1 MANTLRENGTPFRFL
16 PAAIAIA
23 LLAAGCGGGGGGGG
37 DDSTPTPPPV
47 GPGDTEGFFPD
58 SIGDAWF
65 YDSTIGDESE
75 PTLQVHGFSEMT
87 VTGTR
92 SFGSVVAKVFATTS
106 PDDPGSTYAT
116 YYAKDSNAVTNY
128 GNNDPSDTLTAAIVP
143 YVEGRFPVAPGV
155 ITSISRTGVD
165 YGEDLDGDGRHET
178 VDFTMRITMDGFE
191 PLTVPAGSFDR
202 TAKRT
207 SSINGTLRT
216 TRSGSF
222 PFTATEQLWSAP
234 GAGVMKQVS
243 TVSASGISEQ
253 ASSLARGYKVG
264 GVAHGL
270 GMPSEFLSGLTW
282 DDTRQPISASD
293 GSDGFLVAGVRQ
305 TSDAPI
311 ASKIVAAFGDADGRL
326 VRQFD
331 VTSPS
336 TGYMQGI
343 VGDAAFDGTNYLL
356 LYSNGT
362 GDSTPNPL
370 LATRISQGGQVL
382 DPVPIAIDTGSV
394 WMSAVAYGNSNYL
407 VVFTRYDN
415 TLGRHLLYGRLVT
428 PAGVAVGAGPFP
440 IGPRGQ
446 NELYPDVAFDGTN
459 FLVAWQQQPG
469 TASDPPD
476 ISVAAARVSEA
487 GVVLDSNGFP
497 VSNTG
502 HGSYTPRVAFGGGQ
516 YLVTW
521 QDGRNTANYTEGF
534 DIYGARIDP
543 SGLLLDGTVATGG
556 LRISGYPM
564 PEAGYP
570 RAAWTGSEFFV
581 TWTAYGIY
589 APIPQAGVF
598 AARVSP
604 TGVVNRG
611 GGDYGICLSGQHSAS
626 RYQHVSPLRLGS
638 RLVVTWRDGTSVREV
653 PVYSLD

>member
-1 MANTLRENGTPFRFL
+1 MSDVRRQGWTRSPYFPVAM
-16 PAAIAIA
+16 AIA
-23 LLAAGCGGGGGGGG
+23 LLASACGGGGGG
-37 DDSTPTPPPV
+37 DSSPNPTPV

-58 SIGDAWF
+58 SVGDTWF
-65 YDSTIGDESE
+65 FETTTGDESE
-75 PTLQVHGFSEMT
+75 PNLQTHGFAQMT

-92 SFGSVVAKVFATTS
+92 SFGSVAAKIFATTS
-106 PDDPGSTYAT
+106 PDDPGSAYQA

-155 ITSISRTGVD
+155 ITSISRSGVD
-165 YGEDLDGDGRHET
+165 YGEDIDGDGRHES
-178 VDFTMRITMDGFE
+178 VDFTLRITMDGFE
-191 PLTVPAGSFDR
+191 ALTVPAGSFDR

-234 GAGVMKQVS
+234 GAGVIRQLS
-243 TVSASGISEQ
+243 TVSASGLSEQ
-253 ASSLARGYKVG
+253 MSSLARGYKVG
-264 GVAHGL
+264 GVAHGMGL
-270 GMPSEFLSGLTW
+270 PAGFMAGLTP
-282 DDTRQPISASD
+282 DDTRVPVSASD
-293 GSDGFLVAGVRQ
+293 GGDSFLVAGVRQ

-311 ASKIVAAFGDADGRL
+311 ASRIVAALGDADGHL
-326 VRQFD
+326 VREFD

-336 TGYMQGI
+336 TGYVQGL
-343 VGDAAFDGTNYLL
+343 VNDVAFDGTNYLL

-362 GDSTPNPL
+362 GNTTPNPL
-370 LATRISQGGQVL
+370 LATRISQSGQVL
-382 DPVPIAIDTGSV
+382 DAVPLEIDMGSV
-394 WMSAVAYGNSNYL
+394 WMAAAAYGNGSYM

-428 PAGVAVGAGPFP
+428 PAGGVGSAVFP
-440 IGPRGQ
+440 IGPRDQ

-459 FLVAWQQQPG
+459 FLVVWQQQPG
-469 TASDPPD
+469 TGSDPPD
-476 ISVAAARVSEA
+476 ITVAAARVSEA
-487 GVVLDSNGFP
+487 GVVLDPSGFT

-502 HGSYTPRVAFGGGQ
+502 HGSFTPTVAFGGGQ
-516 YLVTW
+516 YLATW
-521 QDGRNTANYTEGF
+521 VDGRNTANYTEGF

-543 SGLLLDGTVATGG
+543 NGVLLDGPVATGG
-556 LRISGYPM
+556 LRISGYPI

-570 RAAWTGSEFFV
+570 RAVHTGSEFLV
-581 TWTAYGIY
+581 TWSAYGIY
-589 APIPQAGVF
+589 APIPQAGIF

-604 TGVVNRG
+604 LGVVSRG
-611 GGDYGICLSGQHSAS
+611 GGDYGICLSGQHTSS
-626 RYQHVSPLRLGS
+626 RYVRASPLGLGVGF
-638 RLVVTWRDGTSVREV
+638 VVTWRDGTSVLEV